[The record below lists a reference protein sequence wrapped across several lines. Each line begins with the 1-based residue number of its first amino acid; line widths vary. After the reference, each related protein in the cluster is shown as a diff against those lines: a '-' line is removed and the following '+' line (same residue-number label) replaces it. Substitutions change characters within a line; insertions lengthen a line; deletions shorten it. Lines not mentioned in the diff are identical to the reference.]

1 MSGSVAFIPVF
12 VALFLCGTALWVY
25 QDATSHSERGATIY
39 FAARSFSVSTPG
51 AWAVGCLCL
60 WIIFMPLYLTCRT
73 NADSR

>member
-1 MSGSVAFIPVF
+1 MTTATALVPVL
-12 VALFLCGTALWVY
+12 VALFLCATALWVY
-25 QDATSHSERGATIY
+25 QDATSHTERGATIY

-60 WIIFMPLYLTCRT
+60 WIIFMPLYLACRN